1 MTRAQRTQRRIHTPS
16 SELAVCVAQESLRRS
31 RKASRSTSSS
41 LLARRPRAPAAPLT
55 RHARRCACLGRR
67 WSAAG
72 APAVRATPSGAAL
85 KLAVGAHSDAAM
97 ASAKTARETPP
108 ISSLQRPDGVPLRG
122 LDLVFFFPAFSGCG
136 VDSCFLGQRLAWICT
151 RSPRVRCLRLPPEE
165 LDVPPLRAA
174 ERSGSGYAGVRTG
187 PLRAGTCCFG
197 AGNPTSLAA
206 LSCPLSAGAD

>member
-1 MTRAQRTQRRIHTPS
+1 MRQSDREICTRRTPALIALSGRVSGFPRDRIFSAQFDHSSAPFDTRRERIALLISLHAQHESMTRAQRTQRRIRTPS

-108 ISSLQRPDGVPLRG
+108 ISSLQRPDGVH
-122 LDLVFFFPAFSGCG
+122 F
-136 VDSCFLGQRLAWICT
+136 
-151 RSPRVRCLRLPPEE
+151 
-165 LDVPPLRAA
+165 AA
-174 ERSGSGYAGVRTG
+174 
-187 PLRAGTCCFG
+187 
-197 AGNPTSLAA
+197 
-206 LSCPLSAGAD
+206 